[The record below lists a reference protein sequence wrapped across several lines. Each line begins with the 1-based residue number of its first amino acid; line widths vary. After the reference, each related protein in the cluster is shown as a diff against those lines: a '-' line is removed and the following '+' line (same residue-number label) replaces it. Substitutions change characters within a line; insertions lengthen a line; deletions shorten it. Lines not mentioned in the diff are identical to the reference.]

1 MSKFDTAWHNADTD
15 EVHSTKGRMVYPT
28 LLEPRGIKGDAD
40 SKPKYSV
47 TLLIP
52 KGANFEALSKL
63 VKETAHAKFGGE
75 WAKKKL
81 KFPMHK
87 TADYEKLA
95 EYKDDFPLFLRAG
108 ANPDFPPFIFGPDA
122 KPFSGDASDIYSG
135 RHAIVTV
142 RAFAYDTAG
151 NKGVAFGLQRVQL
164 LDHDDPIAGGRVATA
179 SGFEEFKLDPAKSI
193 GGGATSPKTA
203 DDIMNDEIP
212 F

>member
-1 MSKFDTAWHNADTD
+1 MSKFDTAWLNADTD
-15 EVHSTKGRMVYPT
+15 EVHSPKGRLVYPT

-40 SKPKYSV
+40 SKPKFSV
-47 TLLIP
+47 TLLLP
-52 KGANFEALSKL
+52 AAANYDALKKL
-63 VKETAHAKFGGE
+63 IAETAQAKFGND

-87 TADYEKLA
+87 TADFEKLA
-95 EYKDDFPLFLRAG
+95 EEKDAYPIFLRAS
-108 ANPDFPPFIFGPDA
+108 ANPDFPPFVFGPDA
-122 KPFSGDASDIYSG
+122 KPFKGEPSEIYGG

-164 LDHDDPIAGGRVATA
+164 LDHDEPIAGGRVATA
-179 SGFEEFKLDPAKSI
+179 SGFEEFKVDPGKGV
-193 GGGATSPKTA
+193 GGGTTSPKTA
-203 DDIMNDEIP
+203 DDIMSDDIG